1 VRLKRG
7 ARLQASRNFLKK
19 LGKIDQP
26 TADRIVERL
35 KSIRLGKVELI
46 HSRIDPNLFHFY
58 EDDFVIPI
66 VVSDDRRNAV
76 VTALTVQAPEDL
88 M

>member
-1 VRLKRG
+1 MRLKRG

-19 LGKIDQP
+19 LGKIDRP
-26 TADRIVERL
+26 TADRIVNRL
-35 KSIRLGKVELI
+35 QTIRNGTTELI
-46 HSRIDPNLFHFY
+46 YSRIDPNLFHFY
-58 EDDFVIPI
+58 EDDFVIHI